1 MRWDSL
7 EGGAVFFQVQYSLV
21 RKITGQG
28 KLEMASWKEKTFFLR
43 DVFAMVQL
51 LASYFETFE

>member
-28 KLEMASWKEKTFFLR
+28 KLGMASWKEKTFL
-43 DVFAMVQL
+43 VAGP
-51 LASYFETFE
+51 E